1 VLIARS
7 SRLERSLPQSP
18 VSLLSL
24 ATAVPPT
31 ILRQDE
37 AKAIA
42 ARLFGKRA
50 SVFERLAP
58 VFDNAGIEKRHVVR
72 PLEWYEGD
80 HGWRTRNEVYLEAAE
95 ALYIEAAQRAL
106 HQAGVAA
113 GDVDALVT
121 VSTTGIATPSLEARV
136 AGRMGFRADAERVP
150 VFGLGC
156 AGGVSGLATAARLA
170 SIWPG
175 KTLLYVTVELCSTSI
190 RLDKLSKANIVAT
203 ALFGDGAAAA
213 VLRAGDEGIARI
225 EGGAEILWP
234 DTLGIMGWDVEDPGL
249 GVIFDRAI
257 PPFVEENMARGVE
270 QILASLQLGRADIAR
285 FTCHPGG
292 AKVVAALE
300 QSLTLDQGTLDLERE
315 VLRDYG
321 NMSAPTVL
329 FVLERLI
336 ARGLPERTMLLALG
350 PGFTSSGLSLARL

>member
-1 VLIARS
+1 M
-7 SRLERSLPQSP
+7 PQP
-18 VSLLSL
+18 PASLLSL

-31 ILRQDE
+31 VLSQDE

-42 ARLFGKRA
+42 ARLFGTRA
-50 SVFERLAP
+50 GLFERLAP

-72 PLEWYEGD
+72 PLDWYEGD
-80 HGWRTRNEVYLEAAE
+80 HGWRARNEVYLEAAE
-95 ALYIEAAQRAL
+95 ALYMDAATRAL
-106 HQAGVAA
+106 DAAGVRA
-113 GDVDALVT
+113 DEVDALVT

-136 AGRMGFRADAERVP
+136 AGRMGFRPDAERVP
-150 VFGLGC
+150 IFGLGC

-170 SIWPG
+170 AGWPG

-213 VLRAGDEGIARI
+213 VLRQSEDGIARI

-257 PPFVEENMARGVE
+257 PPFVEENMARGVG
-270 QILASLQLGRADIAR
+270 QILGNLGLERAGVAR

-300 QSLTLDQGTLDLERE
+300 QSLALADGALDIERD

-329 FVLERLI
+329 FVLERLL
-336 ARGLPERTMLLALG
+336 ARGLRARTMLLALG
-350 PGFTSSGLSLARL
+350 PGFTSSGLSLTRP